1 MNESNKKISLNK
13 QTQKKGAALSAAP

>member
-13 QTQKKGAALSAAP
+13 RTQKKGAALSAAP